1 MKSNNKDDGWITGGL
16 YFNREDKR
24 LIIKKSRSWFDY
36 KMNLGNK
43 WTWIFN
49 IIIIIIVVIL
59 VNVF

>member
-24 LIIKKSRSWFDY
+24 LIIKKSRSWFGY